1 MLLKTTTALAT
12 AILLTCVGCGQREV
26 SYSQDVFPIVWEHCA
41 ECHSGGGE
49 GESAS
54 GFSVATYED
63 LMKGTQYGQV
73 IVPDSAISSTLY
85 HMISGT
91 VDPSIEMPPHAPD
104 ALAEGRGEPLT
115 EEQIQ
120 TVRTWID
127 QGAQNN

>member
-1 MLLKTTTALAT
+1 MLSRTTAALAIAT
-12 AILLTCVGCGQREV
+12 LLPCIGCGQREV
-26 SYSQDVFPIVWEHCA
+26 SYSEDVFPIIWEHCA

-63 LMKGTQYGQV
+63 LMTGTQYGQV
-73 IVPDSAISSTLY
+73 VVPGSGISSTLY

-91 VDPSIEMPPHAPD
+91 VDPKIQMPPHAPET
-104 ALAEGRGEPLT
+104 LAEGRGEPLT
-115 EEQIQ
+115 EGQIK
-120 TVRTWID
+120 TIKLWID